1 MYYKLLNKYG
11 YKVKAKDNKKSEMT
25 EITKTVKVSNTVLNN
40 KNKFIVPDKQ
50 MYAVNFKGS
59 NKCLLYYYH

>member
-25 EITKTVKVSNTVLNN
+25 EN
-40 KNKFIVPDKQ
+40 DKH
-50 MYAVNFKGS
+50 S
-59 NKCLLYYYH
+59 KCKQYCIK